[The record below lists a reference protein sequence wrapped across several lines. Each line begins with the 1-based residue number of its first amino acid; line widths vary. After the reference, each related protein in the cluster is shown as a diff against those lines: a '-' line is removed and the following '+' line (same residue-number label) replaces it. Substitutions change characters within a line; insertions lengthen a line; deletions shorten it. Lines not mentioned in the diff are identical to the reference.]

1 MRVKKSAFSKG
12 FYLWSRDIHL
22 YVGLFA
28 SPYVI
33 VFALSTI
40 LLNHNWNTVD
50 NAEIK
55 EWESQVELK
64 EGLEPRQLGF
74 DIAEQLGLQ
83 GEVGQARKIPAA
95 RAQLFPGQEVFQT
108 GVNKLGQNTRIEV
121 DPETGLTR
129 IRQTTTGAMRA
140 IIEMHM
146 RPGPHSPR
154 SLMSWIFSKIW
165 AAMSDAVVY
174 LLLFLSI
181 SGIYLWFVLKAER
194 KIGWIMTLAGLGSFA
209 FIIAGFLWA

>member
-1 MRVKKSAFSKG
+1 MRVNRSSFSKG

-40 LLNHNWNTVD
+40 LLNHNWNFVG
-50 NAEIK
+50 NAEVE
-55 EWESQVELK
+55 EWEAQVELA
-64 EGLEPRQLGF
+64 EGLEPREQGF
-74 DIAEQLGLQ
+74 HIVEQLGLQ
-83 GEVGQARKIPAA
+83 GEVGLARKMPAA
-95 RAQLFPGQEVFQT
+95 RAQLYPGQEVVQV
-108 GVNKLGQNTRIEV
+108 GVGKPGQNTRIEV
-121 DPETGLTR
+121 DPATGQAR
-129 IRQTTTGAMRA
+129 IKQTTSGAMRA

-146 RPGPHSPR
+146 RPGPHVPR
-154 SLMSWIFSKIW
+154 SFMNWIFSKIW
-165 AAMSDAVVY
+165 AALSDTVVY

-194 KIGWIMTLAGLGSFA
+194 KIGWIMTVAGLGSFA
-209 FIIAGFLWA
+209 FIIGGFLWG

>member
-1 MRVKKSAFSKG
+1 MRVKKSKFAKG

-28 SPYVI
+28 SHYVI

-40 LLNHNWNTVD
+40 LLNHNWNSTGGGEV
-50 NAEIK
+50 K
-55 EWESQVELK
+55 EWEAQGELA
-64 EGLEPRQLGF
+64 EGLEPRELGF
-74 DIAEQLGLQ
+74 HIVQQLGLQ

-121 DPETGLTR
+121 EPETGVAR
-129 IRQTTTGAMRA
+129 IRQTTTGAKRA

-154 SLMSWIFSKIW
+154 SFMNWIFSKIW
-165 AAMSDAVVY
+165 AALSDSVVY
-174 LLLFLSI
+174 MLIFLSI

-194 KIGWIMTLAGLGSFA
+194 KIGWIMTAAGLGSFA
-209 FIIAGFLWA
+209 FIIAGFLWG

>member
-1 MRVKKSAFSKG
+1 MRVNRSSFSKA

-40 LLNHNWNTVD
+40 LLNHNWNFIGG
-50 NAEIK
+50 EEE
-55 EWESQVELK
+55 EWEARVELE
-64 EGLEPRQLGF
+64 EGLDPRAQGAHIL
-74 DIAEQLGLQ
+74 AQLGLQ
-83 GEVGQARKIPAA
+83 GEGGQAREMPAA
-95 RAQLFPGQEVFQT
+95 QARLFPGQEVLM
-108 GVNKLGQNTRIEV
+108 VSANKPGENTRIEV
-121 DPETGLTR
+121 DPETGAAR
-129 IRQTTTGAMRA
+129 IKRTTSGAMRA
-140 IIEMHM
+140 MIEMHM

-154 SLMSWIFSKIW
+154 SLAQWIFSKIW
-165 AAMSDAVVY
+165 FVLTDVVVY

-194 KIGWIMTLAGLGSFA
+194 TIGWIMTVVGVGSFA
-209 FIIAGFLWA
+209 FLMAGFLWG

>member
-1 MRVKKSAFSKG
+1 MLTKG

-28 SPYVI
+28 SPYVV

-40 LLNHNWNTVD
+40 LLNHNWNFAGS
-50 NAEIK
+50 AEVE
-55 EWESQVELK
+55 EWEAQVELT
-64 EGLEPRQLGF
+64 EGMEPRPLGF
-74 DIAEQLGLQ
+74 EIAEQLGLQ

-95 RAQLFPGQEVFQT
+95 RAQLFPGQEVFML
-108 GVNKLGQNTRIEV
+108 GVNKLGQNRRIEV
-121 DPETGLTR
+121 DPETGQAR

-154 SLMSWIFSKIW
+154 SFMNWIFSKIW
-165 AAMSDAVVY
+165 AALSDSVVY
-174 LLLFLSI
+174 MLLFLSI

-194 KIGWIMTLAGLGSFA
+194 KIGWIMTVAGISSFA
-209 FIIAGFLWA
+209 FIIAGFLWG

>member
-1 MRVKKSAFSKG
+1 MRVNRSSFSKG

-40 LLNHNWNTVD
+40 LLNHNWNFAGS
-50 NAEIK
+50 AEVE
-55 EWESQVELK
+55 EWEAQVELA
-64 EGLEPRQLGF
+64 EGLEPQELGF
-74 DIAEQLGLQ
+74 HIVEQLGLQ
-83 GEVGQARKIPAA
+83 GDVGRARKVPAA
-95 RAQLFPGQEVFQT
+95 RAQLYPGQEVVQV
-108 GVNKLGQNTRIEV
+108 GVGKLGQNTRIEV
-121 DPETGLTR
+121 DPETGVAR
-129 IRQTTTGAMRA
+129 IKRTSRGAMRT

-154 SLMSWIFSKIW
+154 SFMNWIFSKIW
-165 AAMSDAVVY
+165 AALSDTVVY

-181 SGIYLWFVLKAER
+181 SGVYLWYVLKAER
-194 KIGWIMTLAGLGSFA
+194 KIGWIMTIAGVGSFA
-209 FIIAGFLWA
+209 FIIAGFLWG